1 MFALDHLIFRTF
13 SPWTENHNVS
23 VPADAVGLILSGGRL
38 LFLVFLLTLGFLSW
52 RWCEENAA
60 DAEVAKE

>member
-1 MFALDHLIFRTF
+1 MFAFDLLIFRTF

-23 VPADAVGLILSGGRL
+23 VPADAVGLILSGGL
-38 LFLVFLLTLGFLSW
+38 LFLVLLLTLGFLRW